1 MISPN
6 PFNPGAAT
14 AGNAAGLP
22 AAGNRSLAEAEGAF
36 RDFVMRQEFPC
47 VGARAAFNSG
57 SYRISV
63 FGELGSERATTALAA
78 ELFDFT
84 RSDMR
89 EASEYATFV
98 AVFGGPEDADELQ
111 FERALWGQLQKLNR
125 LDAAHFE
132 WDPMASADPADP
144 QFSFSF
150 AGQAL
155 YVIGLHPGS
164 SREARRFR
172 WPTLIFNPHE
182 QFEKLRAD
190 GKWKRMQQT
199 IRERDMQLQGSI
211 NPMLS
216 DFGEVTEA
224 RQYSGRAVEDDWRAP
239 FEPAQAPAPGKCPF
253 HH

>member
-1 MISPN
+1 MKAEDAVASRASGDS
-6 PFNPGAAT
+6 FLSAA
-14 AGNAAGLP
+14 
-22 AAGNRSLAEAEGAF
+22 RQEF

-47 VGARAAFNSG
+47 VGARAAFNAG
-57 SYRISV
+57 TYRIAAYD
-63 FGELGSERATTALAA
+63 ELGSESATAALARD
-78 ELFDFT
+78 LFDFT
-84 RSDMR
+84 RSGMR

-98 AVFGGPEDADELQ
+98 AVFDGPGDADEVA
-111 FERALWGQLQKLNR
+111 FEQALWTQLQKLNR
-125 LDAAHFE
+125 LDAAHFD
-132 WDPMASADPADP
+132 WDPMASADPTDA

-155 YVIGLHPGS
+155 YVIGMHPQS

-172 WPTLIFNPHE
+172 WPAMVFNPHE

-199 IRERDMQLQGSI
+199 IRERDVQLQGSI

-216 DFGEVTEA
+216 DFGQVTEA

-239 FEPAQAPAPGKCPF
+239 FQPAKSAPAGKCPF